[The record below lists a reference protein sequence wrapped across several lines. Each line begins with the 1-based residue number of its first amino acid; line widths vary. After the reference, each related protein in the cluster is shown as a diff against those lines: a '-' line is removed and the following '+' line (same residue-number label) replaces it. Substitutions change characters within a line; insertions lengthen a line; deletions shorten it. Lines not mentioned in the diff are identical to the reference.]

1 VPVHT
6 PPVLHLSIPVGDLK
20 EARNFY
26 VDVLGCHAARSREG
40 FCDVWFHGMQVT
52 LHHRPGEV
60 APAGSEGPAAGSCR
74 HFGVTLERDEFD
86 AAVARVEMSA
96 VAWIVPPGTDDVGLP
111 TEQTKAKLADPSG
124 NVIELKT
131 YPDVE
136 SALEISSDGET
147 ADVSSSR
154 AGLPAPD
161 STPSVGTGGP
171 RTDVAAS
178 GHASL
183 DYLATNVADWTR
195 QAADQRKAGR
205 RAWSRRAPTWGIFA
219 VPESEVGMLPKEAKG
234 LRILELGCGTGY
246 VSAWL
251 ARRGGIPVAFD
262 PTPSQLEIAG
272 ELQREFETTFPL
284 VRSAAEHLPFAD
296 DSFDFA
302 ISEYGAAIW
311 ADPYKWIPE
320 VARVLRPGAELTFLG
335 NSSLL
340 MLFAEDED
348 EIPTGERLRRPQFGM
363 YRFDW
368 PAPEGTEFHLS
379 HGDWIRLLR
388 ANGFEILE
396 LLELRPSV
404 GATTRYTFV
413 TYDWA
418 RQWPC
423 EEAWRVRLSGDPR

>member
-1 VPVHT
+1 VGVSDSE
-6 PPVLHLSIPVGDLK
+6 PVLPPPD
-20 EARNFY
+20 
-26 VDVLGCHAARSREG
+26 
-40 FCDVWFHGMQVT
+40 
-52 LHHRPGEV
+52 P
-60 APAGSEGPAAGSCR
+60 
-74 HFGVTLERDEFD
+74 
-86 AAVARVEMSA
+86 VAR
-96 VAWIVPPGTDDVGLP
+96 
-111 TEQTKAKLADPSG
+111 
-124 NVIELKT
+124 
-131 YPDVE
+131 
-136 SALEISSDGET
+136 
-147 ADVSSSR
+147 
-154 AGLPAPD
+154 
-161 STPSVGTGGP
+161 
-171 RTDVAAS
+171 
-178 GHASL
+178 HASL

-195 QAADQRKAGR
+195 QASDQREAGR
-205 RAWSRRAPTWGIFA
+205 RAWSRRDPTWGIFG

-262 PTPSQLEIAG
+262 PTPSQLEITG
-272 ELQREFETTFPL
+272 ELQREFELSFPL
-284 VRSAAEHLPFAD
+284 VRSAAEHLPFVD

-320 VARVLRPGAELTFLG
+320 VARVLRPGAELAFLG

-340 MLFAEDED
+340 MLFAEDDD

-368 PAPEGTEFHLS
+368 PPPEGTEFHLS

-388 ANGFEILE
+388 ENGFEILE
-396 LLELRPSV
+396 LSELRPSV

-423 EEAWRVRLSGDPR
+423 EEAWRVRLTGG